1 MIGKVA
7 RYGLAIAIS
16 AIFVYPFYWMVVAAF
31 RSRQEILSDPL
42 RLLPER
48 FDLSGFA
55 ALSKVGGV
63 TIWSY
68 SINSIVITVLATI
81 VGVITTGLGAYAFY
95 RQQDNVVFRVIR
107 LTFLLKIMYP
117 SMLLVIPLYFVAF
130 QLGLL
135 GTLTGIVLVM
145 SIQPLVFF
153 MFVEFFRT
161 IPIDLIEAAKI
172 DGASEFAILR
182 LVVAP
187 MARPI
192 VVTCILVSFLLT
204 WKEWFP
210 VVVLS
215 TRSSSYTLPVGL
227 LFFSS
232 EIGVDFQ
239 AIMALATLTTVPVLV
254 LFVLTQR
261 RVMSGFLAGALK
273 G

>member
-1 MIGKVA
+1 MVGNVA
-7 RYGLAIAIS
+7 RYGLAIVIS
-16 AIFVYPFYWMVVAAF
+16 AIFVYPFYWMIVASF
-31 RSRQEILSDPL
+31 RSQQEILSDPL

-55 ALSKVGGV
+55 ALSKMGGV
-63 TIWSY
+63 SFWSY
-68 SINSIVITVLATI
+68 AFNSGVVTVLATA
-81 VGVITTGLGAYAFY
+81 VGVVTTGLGAYAFY
-95 RQQDNVVFRVIR
+95 RQQNSLLFNVIR
-107 LTFLLKIMYP
+107 LGFLFKIMYP
-117 SMLLVIPLYFVAF
+117 SMLLVIPLYFVVF

-135 GTLTGIVLVM
+135 GTLTGIVLVL
-145 SIQPLVFF
+145 SIQPLIFF
-153 MFVEFFRT
+153 MFAEFFRT
-161 IPIDLIEAAKI
+161 IPIDLVEAAKI

-187 MARPI
+187 IAQPV

-215 TRSSSYTLPVGL
+215 TKSTSYTLPVGM
-227 LFFSS
+227 LFLNS

-239 AIMALATLTTVPVLV
+239 AIMSLATLTTVPVMI

-261 RVMSGFLAGALK
+261 RVMSGFLAGAVK

>member
-1 MIGKVA
+1 MIGNVF
-7 RYGLAIAIS
+7 RYGLAITIS
-16 AIFVYPFYWMVVAAF
+16 AVFVYPFYWMVVAAF
-31 RSRQEILSDPL
+31 RSQQEILSDPL

-48 FDLSGFA
+48 FDLSGFT
-55 ALSKVGGV
+55 ALSKMGGV
-63 TIWSY
+63 PFWSY
-68 SINSIVITVLATI
+68 AFNSGVITVLATI

-95 RQQDNVVFRVIR
+95 RQQRSVVFQVIR
-107 LTFLLKIMYP
+107 IGFLFKIMYP
-117 SMLLVIPLYFVAF
+117 SMLLVIPLYFVVF

-135 GTLTGIVLVM
+135 GTLTGVVLVL

-153 MFVEFFRT
+153 MFAEFFRT
-161 IPIDLIEAAKI
+161 IPLDLVEAAKI
-172 DGASEFAILR
+172 DGASEFDILR

-187 MARPI
+187 IAKPV
-192 VVTCILVSFLLT
+192 VVTCVLISFLLT

-215 TRSSSYTLPVGL
+215 TKSSSYTLPVGL
-227 LFFSS
+227 LFLNS

-239 AIMALATLTTVPVLV
+239 AIMALATLTTAPVMI

-261 RVMSGFLAGALK
+261 RVMSGFLAGAIK